1 MTDKIDI
8 EQLLNKESNSSILK
22 LNNTK
27 IKQIKNDILQKL
39 HFKPNIIKILLKKLK
54 NYRFVDDLND
64 IHFGRYIRWINIKK
78 YDDLKLTNGGI
89 ICDIKMVND
98 GVLITCKNNIN
109 RLFSIKMDENLIFQK
124 LNDDELLILK
134 IMEHLND

>member
-1 MTDKIDI
+1 MIDEINI
-8 EQLLNKESNSSILK
+8 EELLNKESNSSILK

-39 HFKPNIIKILLKKLK
+39 HFKPNIIKLLLKKLK

-78 YDDLKLTNGGI
+78 YDNLKLTNGGI

-98 GVLITCKNNIN
+98 GILITCKNNIN
-109 RLFSIKMDENLIFQK
+109 KLFSIKMDENLIFQK
-124 LNDDELLILK
+124 LNDDEILLLQV
-134 IMEHLND
+134 MDQLNN

>member
-1 MTDKIDI
+1 MVDEINI
-8 EQLLNKESNSSILK
+8 EELLNKESNSSILK

-39 HFKPNIIKILLKKLK
+39 HFKPNIIKLLLKKLK

-78 YDDLKLTNGGI
+78 YDNLKLTNGGI

-98 GVLITCKNNIN
+98 GILITCKNNIN
-109 RLFSIKMDENLIFQK
+109 KLFSIKMDENLIFQK
-124 LNDDELLILK
+124 LNDDEILLLQV
-134 IMEHLND
+134 MDQLNN